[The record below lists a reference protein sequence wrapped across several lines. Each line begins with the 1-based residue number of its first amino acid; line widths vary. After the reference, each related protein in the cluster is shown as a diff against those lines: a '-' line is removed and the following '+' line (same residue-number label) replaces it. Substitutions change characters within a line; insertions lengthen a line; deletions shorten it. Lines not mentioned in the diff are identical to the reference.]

1 MPPCVSGIIVAHDR
15 IIPAIGK
22 HVAADCIT
30 GVCAG
35 IGIRIDKSPVCG
47 IIITRLQII
56 ESRLIIIIISAI
68 SEGIDFSQS
77 TGAGHD
83 ISPCII
89 LVSRN
94 RLILKAG
101 DVVDQ
106 LYHVALQIQN
116 VIICLEARSIRRVL
130 ECKRLSGFIIDEI
143 QYGCQAII
151 CLNRLSGYFAVQGQ
165 IFMGNGLFAGNM
177 GPLRGDGFIFSRNI
191 RLDRFALAAGHD
203 LTGTGRLRRD
213 SHITL

>member
-35 IGIRIDKSPVCG
+35 IGIRIHKSPVRR

-56 ESRLIIIIISAI
+56 ESCLIIIIVSAI
-68 SEGIDFSQS
+68 SERIDLSQS

-89 LVSRN
+89 LVGSN
-94 RLILKAG
+94 RLVLKAG
-101 DVVDQ
+101 DIVDQ

-116 VIICLEARSIRRVL
+116 VIICLEARSVCRVF
-130 ECKRLSGFIIDEI
+130 ECEWF
-143 QYGCQAII
+143 
-151 CLNRLSGYFAVQGQ
+151 
-165 IFMGNGLFAGNM
+165 
-177 GPLRGDGFIFSRNI
+177 P
-191 RLDRFALAAGHD
+191 
-203 LTGTGRLRRD
+203 
-213 SHITL
+213 